1 MGVTHRI
8 NSTIYSDSDFL
19 VLWWKD
25 TTTSTINRVVKL
37 EELTCFNVGERGR
50 RLKTYKEKR
59 TEEGCYKT
67 AQIKLTC
74 QLWQKVC
81 I

>member
-1 MGVTHRI
+1 MGVTQSI
-8 NSTIYSDSDFL
+8 NFTIYSNSDFL

-25 TTTSTINRVVKL
+25 TTTSKIKRVVKL

-50 RLKTYKEKR
+50 RLKIYKEKR
-59 TEEGCYKT
+59 TEEGFYKM

-74 QLWQKVC
+74 QLWQKWC